1 MSLYGALYSGVSGLS
16 AQSSA
21 MGAIADNISNVN
33 TTGYKGTTVT
43 FSTLVTKQTSTTKYS
58 PGGVQSNSKANIDL
72 QGLLSSSSSSTDLGI
87 SGDGFFVV
95 NEAANPG
102 DGDLWGYTRA
112 GSFTMDENGYLKNDA
127 GYYIQAWPLMPS
139 DGEATASIVNVNDIS
154 YMKAYNDDSG
164 LTTYINDNIID
175 SRNLQAINLND
186 IGGTATATMQIKMG
200 ANLPSSDPIF
210 DINDADAGGTHGVAT
225 LIYDSL
231 GNAHNLNFQYTKE
244 SSNSWG
250 LDVEMPEGASV
261 LVVYGDREN
270 TVDGEDDVYA
280 ARGQL
285 EFDTIPD
292 NHTYIKIT
300 NATGESNEK
309 TYVYEFTTDGTTSYV
324 PSADEVVIPV
334 DMQTGV
340 VSTLDAVEKFQ
351 DAIYNSIPSGGRFSV
366 DGTTIAI
373 EQSAGGAA
381 LSIDA
386 SHCLQCVQS
395 AANPVASTGIP
406 TGQFNIPEIDWELKN
421 AGRID
426 FTSTTVSDYINNT
439 LTIGNNVYEFTNTN
453 SAVPAET
460 TVSATG
466 NIAVDIASCIDSV
479 TGEIDLVSL
488 VSQMSSA
495 LTANADDAS
504 RFVASG
510 TSIEIYQ
517 SETGE
522 PILLSANNVDK
533 TTFGITVDAITD
545 YDGQTITVDGTTF
558 TFTTT
563 PSGTDDQEIDISH
576 LDASSTGA
584 DVLNALYSHLQKLDD
599 ADSPLLSGSADRF
612 TVKGN
617 TLISPTTLVDTAAL
631 PASAS
636 ATIPSLTGIGSA
648 ISGMVRTQDSTGTTG
663 TDLAGAVVIGDSF
676 TYNGVTGAEDGT
688 VAAAVRFNSD
698 GTPKYFNVSNI
709 SIEWANGAEDMT
721 GAGDEGSKIDVFL
734 GNTDTNDGLT
744 TLAGDFSTNYIKQ
757 DGAKFGN
764 FAGVT
769 IGEDGIVTALFDNG
783 ETRPIAM
790 IPVATFVNANGLQA
804 LTGNTWI
811 ETDYSG
817 QPVLREAAS
826 GGAGSIQAG
835 TLESSTVD
843 IATEFT
849 SMITTQRAY
858 SAASKII
865 TTADEMLD
873 ELINIKR

>member
-87 SGDGFFVV
+87 SGEGFFVV
-95 NEAANPG
+95 NQAPNPG

-112 GSFTMDENGYLKNDA
+112 GSFTMDDNGYLKNDA

-154 YMKAYNDDSG
+154 YMKAYNDEAG

-175 SRNLQAINLND
+175 SRNLQPVNLND
-186 IGGTATATMQIKMG
+186 IGGTATPTKQIRMG

-210 DINDADAGGTHGVAT
+210 DVNNANAGGTHGVAT

-231 GNAHNLNFQYTKE
+231 GNAHNINFQYTKE

-250 LDVEMPEGASV
+250 VDVEMPEGASV

-270 TVDGEDDVYA
+270 TVDGEDDVYG

-300 NATGESNEK
+300 NATGEANEQ

-324 PSADEVVIPV
+324 PQAGEVVIPV

-340 VSTLDAVEKFQ
+340 VSTLDAVEKLQ

-373 EQSAGGAA
+373 EQSPGGAA
-381 LSIDA
+381 LSLDA

-395 AANPVASTGIP
+395 AANPSSSTGIP

-426 FTSTTVSDYINNT
+426 FSSSDPADYVGTTI
-439 LTIGNNVYEFTNTN
+439 TIGSNVYQFTN
-453 SAVPAET
+453 AGLPAID
-460 TVSATG
+460 TG
-466 NIAVDIASCIDSV
+466 NI
-479 TGEIDLVSL
+479 EIDLASAIDGLGVL
-488 VSQMSSA
+488 QKADAVNLMSAA
-495 LTANADDAS
+495 LTANATDAS

-522 PILLSANNVDK
+522 PIMISTGDIDK
-533 TTFGITVDAITD
+533 LDFDDTVAAST
-545 YDGQTITVDGTTF
+545 YDTQTITINGVNFIFDATGALSGDQYVDISSYVA
-558 TFTTT
+558 
-563 PSGTDDQEIDISH
+563 SGTGQ
-576 LDASSTGA
+576 
-584 DVLNALYSHLQKLDD
+584 DVLNALYSHMVNLYDE
-599 ADSPLLSGSADRF
+599 GSLTF
-612 TVKGN
+612 NPYSVSVKGD
-617 TLISPTTLVDTAAL
+617 TLITRAGDVSVA
-631 PASAS
+631 PASATPIVTT
-636 ATIPSLTGIGSA
+636 ATGIGNTA
-648 ISGMVRTQDSTGTTG
+648 IDGMVRADNSPSGGTS
-663 TDLAGAVVIGDSF
+663 LASSPVVIGDDF
-676 TYNGVTGAEDGT
+676 TYNGVLSAEDGT

-783 ETRPIAM
+783 ETRPIGM

-843 IATEFT
+843 IASEFT